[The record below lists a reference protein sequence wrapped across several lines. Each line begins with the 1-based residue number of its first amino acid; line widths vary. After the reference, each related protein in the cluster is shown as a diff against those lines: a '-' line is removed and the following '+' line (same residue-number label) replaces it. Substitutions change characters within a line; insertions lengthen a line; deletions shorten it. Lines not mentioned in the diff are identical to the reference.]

1 MSHRSALSTAKTRP
15 AAKGRPDEVRFL
27 QSWLQNPLVTGAVSP
42 SGRALARTMANY
54 VDPND
59 DGPVIE
65 LGPGTGPVTSALV
78 ARGIA
83 PERLVL
89 IEYNPE
95 FCTLLRMRF
104 PGATVIQGD
113 AYNMAA
119 TLDERLDK
127 PAVATVSSLPLFTRP
142 APQRY
147 SLLDQAFGLSRP
159 RAPFI
164 QFTYAV
170 VSPVPLAP
178 ERFDAHVSQRI
189 WANLPP
195 ARVWVYRS
203 NEAQAPVELDAVR
216 A

>member
-1 MSHRSALSTAKTRP
+1 MLQRP
-15 AAKGRPDEVRFL
+15 ASRASQRCAPKSRPDEVHFL
-27 QSWLQNPLVTGAVSP
+27 RSWLQDPLRTGALSP
-42 SGRALARTMANY
+42 SGRALARTMANF
-54 VDPND
+54 VDPAQ

-95 FCTLLRMRF
+95 FCAMLRTRF

-113 AYNMAA
+113 AYNMKA
-119 TLDERLDK
+119 TLGGALGGSLAD
-127 PAVATVSSLPLFTRP
+127 PAIAVVSSLPLFTRP
-142 APQRY
+142 VEERY
-147 SLLDQAFGLSRP
+147 SLLDQSFELSHP

-170 VSPVPLAP
+170 VSPMPLAP
-178 ERFDAHVSQRI
+178 ARFDAHVSPRV

-203 NEAQAPVELDAVR
+203 RQERVAAA
-216 A
+216 

>member
-1 MSHRSALSTAKTRP
+1 MLHHLAKKAQPKKSA
-15 AAKGRPDEVRFL
+15 PDEVRFFG
-27 QSWLQNPLVTGAVSP
+27 SWLQDPLRTASVTP
-42 SGRALARTMANY
+42 SGRALARTMAGY
-54 VDPND
+54 VDPAH

-95 FCTLLRMRF
+95 FCNLLKARF
-104 PGATVIQGD
+104 PGATVIRGD
-113 AYNMAA
+113 AYNMAK
-119 TLDERLDK
+119 TLNGTLAK
-127 PAVATVSSLPLFTRP
+127 PAIAVVSSLPLFTKSVEMRHD
-142 APQRY
+142 
-147 SLLDQAFGLSRP
+147 LLDQAFGLSRP
-159 RAPFI
+159 HAPFI

-178 ERFDAHVSQRI
+178 ERMSAHVSPRV
-189 WANLPP
+189 WMNLPP

-203 NEAQAPVELDAVR
+203 AR
-216 A
+216 SHG